1 MNYTQGERVTWQGLN
16 RTYTGVVDAFR
27 GPWAL
32 VRIDGSAGYVL
43 LQNEPLTKKEDGN
56 QFP

>member
-1 MNYTQGERVTWQGLN
+1 MNYKQGERVTWQGLN

-32 VRIDGSAGYVL
+32 VRIDGSAGYIL
-43 LQNEPLTKKEDGN
+43 LQNEPLKTKEDGD
-56 QFP
+56 

>member
-32 VRIDGSAGYVL
+32 ERIDGSAGYVL
-43 LQNEPLTKKEDGN
+43 LQNEPPKTKEK
-56 QFP
+56 

>member
-1 MNYTQGERVTWQGLN
+1 MNYKQGEHVTRRGLN

-43 LQNEPLTKKEDGN
+43 LQNEPLKTKEK
-56 QFP
+56 